1 MMIIKQAISVVST
14 FLQRLYLRNS
24 LIIKNRGQLFL
35 CKIKMGGGNLLISNA
50 SRLAR
55 TIIQLNDSKNS
66 QLSCEESEIYKSSI
80 TVLGNR
86 NRIEFS
92 KGCKIGN
99 MTMLIKGDN
108 CSIKFGK
115 DVSVNGATLICMG
128 KNNYIRIGN
137 ECMLS
142 DNIQIWNTDSHPIL
156 NDEEKIINPSKPIS
170 IGDKVWIGKNVSILK
185 GVTIGNGSII
195 GMGSIVTKDL
205 PSNYLCVGNPAKAI
219 KAIGGW
225 RREHINC

>member
-1 MMIIKQAISVVST
+1 
-14 FLQRLYLRNS
+14 
-24 LIIKNRGQLFL
+24 
-35 CKIKMGGGNLLISNA
+35 
-50 SRLAR
+50 
-55 TIIQLNDSKNS
+55 
-66 QLSCEESEIYKSSI
+66 
-80 TVLGNR
+80 
-86 NRIEFS
+86 
-92 KGCKIGN
+92 
-99 MTMLIKGDN
+99 MLIKGDN